1 MLRLVNNLEFLR
13 DTKSQSGVAFSPVTM
28 DLAGLCRHT
37 AEDTAPLLAQ
47 AGIQLRYQ
55 PSTEGLLI
63 PGDAALLSRM
73 LLGLLSNAA
82 KAGPQRDRPA
92 HPAPLGRPGRPDLY
106 QQRLHS

>member
-55 PSTEGLLI
+55 SSTEGLLI
-63 PGDAALLSRM
+63 PGDAALLSVCCWACCPTR
-73 LLGLLSNAA
+73 LRRPP
-82 KAGPQRDRPA
+82 AGPSCSPCA
-92 HPAPLGRPGRPDLY
+92 VGETGP
-106 QQRLHS
+106 S

>member
-47 AGIQLRYQ
+47 AASSCAI
-55 PSTEGLLI
+55 
-63 PGDAALLSRM
+63 SR
-73 LLGLLSNAA
+73 
-82 KAGPQRDRPA
+82 
-92 HPAPLGRPGRPDLY
+92 APKDF
-106 QQRLHS
+106 